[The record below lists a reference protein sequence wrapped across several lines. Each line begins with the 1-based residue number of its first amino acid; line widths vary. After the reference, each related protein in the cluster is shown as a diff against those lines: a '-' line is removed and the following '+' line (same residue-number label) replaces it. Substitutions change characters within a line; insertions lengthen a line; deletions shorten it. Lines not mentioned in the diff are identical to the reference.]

1 MCLLSLRQLFVYIF
15 TEFVDNFFRS
25 RFASLNKH
33 HAYFLCVD
41 NGTVGK
47 YGAELALRRKLE
59 KFISTQSLGG
69 SQGKI
74 RLSDIFFVII
84 YKVLKEHKKFLEH
97 H

>member
-1 MCLLSLRQLFVYIF
+1 MAFFKKKFQPSVCLHSLRQLFVYIF

-74 RLSDIFFVII
+74 LDYSEFFCHN
-84 YKVLKEHKKFLEH
+84 L
-97 H
+97 